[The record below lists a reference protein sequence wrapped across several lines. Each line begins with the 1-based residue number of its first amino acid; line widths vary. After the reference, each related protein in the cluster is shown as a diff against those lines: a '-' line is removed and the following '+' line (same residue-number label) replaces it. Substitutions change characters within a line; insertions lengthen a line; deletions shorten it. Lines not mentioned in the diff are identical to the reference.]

1 MEPQFWTVVDR
12 YTDARWWFGIP
23 ALLVSAATLLIV
35 VLALVRLHKYSLA
48 NILLTSLALSGALAL
63 MFPGFL
69 LAWQP
74 LTALGLDGADLTR
87 TPTAGFLSVAQ
98 VFDRTLQMNY
108 VGTGL
113 LLVGSLGALGMF
125 GTRRGSPCPNCGRE
139 RHSDWKG
146 VCPECQLMM
155 PGVAESPL
163 MRLGD
168 RSASGLPVTQF
179 GVPAQTALIDQ
190 VAGETAWIEIIES
203 SVGEGERFAVG
214 ARLTIGRDP
223 NQCQMVLDDE
233 TVSARHAYIER
244 DPQGFVLH
252 DWGSRNGTRVN
263 DEAVSS
269 CRLHNGDLLQLGR
282 TRLRFVAPEATNGT
296 ATMLLDAGQ
305 ANAQL
310 VALDEPHVGRV
321 FTISR
326 LDVHIGRSKQNDI
339 VIDMPS
345 ISRRHAS
352 IHFDGLD
359 YRLVDAGSSNGT
371 WLDEVR
377 VRGDVRLTSG
387 QIIRLGAQR
396 FRFERKEVPDASQN

>member
-12 YTDARWWFGIP
+12 YTDARWWFGMP
-23 ALLVSAATLLIV
+23 AVLIGAATLFM
-35 VLALVRLHKYSLA
+35 VLLAMMRLHKYSLA
-48 NILLTSLALSGALAL
+48 NILLTSLALSSALAL
-63 MFPGFL
+63 ALPGAL
-69 LAWQP
+69 LAWRP
-74 LTALGLDGADLTR
+74 LMALGLDGADLTR
-87 TPTAGFLSVAQ
+87 LPTTGFLSVAQ
-98 VFDRTLQMNY
+98 VFDRALQMNY
-108 VGTGL
+108 VGAGL

-125 GTRRGSPCPNCGRE
+125 GARRGSPCPNCGRE
-139 RHSDWKG
+139 RHPDWKG
-146 VCPECQLMM
+146 VCPECRLMT

-179 GVPAQTALIDQ
+179 GVPAQTALLDQ
-190 VAGETAWIEIIES
+190 GAGETAWVEIVEA

-244 DPQGFVLH
+244 DPQGFVLY

-263 DEAVSS
+263 DEAVASR
-269 CRLHNGDLLQLGR
+269 RLRDGDLLQLGR
-282 TRLRFVAPEATNGT
+282 TRLRFAAPETADDT
-296 ATMLLDAGQ
+296 ATMLLDSGQ

-310 VALDEPHVGRV
+310 VALDEPLAGCV

-359 YRLVDAGSSNGT
+359 YHLVDAGASNGT

-377 VRGDVRLTSG
+377 VQGDVRLTSG

-396 FRFERKEVPDASQN
+396 LRFERKEVPNASRN